1 MINTNGDIYMNTN
14 LDTRLYK
21 TKVEHINDPLD
32 CFRFN
37 DCEDGRTIDVAMFED
52 GSGIV
57 IKDVGADSEGAIV
70 LNEVVIDY
78 DDLNKL
84 RAYIDLAQSL
94 CAERRIKSGIA
105 NGGME

>member
-14 LDTRLYK
+14 IDTKLYK
-21 TKVEHINDPLD
+21 TKAEHINDPLD

-37 DCEDGRTIDVAMFED
+37 DCVDGRVIDVAMFED

-57 IKDVGADSEGAIV
+57 IQDVEVGI
-70 LNEVVIDY
+70 VVIDY

-105 NGGME
+105 NGGVE

>member
-1 MINTNGDIYMNTN
+1 MNTDI
-14 LDTRLYK
+14 DTKLYK
-21 TKVEHINDPLD
+21 TKVKHINDPLD

-57 IKDVGADSEGAIV
+57 IKDVVVDGDGV
-70 LNEVVIDY
+70 RDVNEVVIDY

-94 CAERRIKSGIA
+94 CAERRIEHGLE
-105 NGGME
+105 GQ